1 MANRFVPK
9 SVFTFPGTVSSLK
22 VMGFQPGWLQIGSG
36 VISGMAPEYFARLGD
51 GTPAANILVELY
63 LNGLRIKITKTSSN
77 GSWKFEDLDPNLL
90 YDVVARHG
98 LLEAVISTK
107 RQPVKQGITVYE
119 LPYSPNND
127 DVSTTATRRFVVKN
141 FDQPLTVSYGPMFP
155 ITQNVNQQT
164 GLVTLRITKQSTE
177 QTYVVRFSSFDETD
191 YRDVNVVVP
200 PNA

>member
-9 SVFTFPGTVSSLK
+9 SIFTFPGTISSVK
-22 VMGFQPGWLQIGSG
+22 VMGFQPGWLHSGSG
-36 VISGMAPEYFARLGD
+36 IISGMAPEYFARLGD

-107 RQPVKQGITVYE
+107 RKPLKQGITVYE

-127 DVSTTATRRFVVKN
+127 DVSTTAIKRFVVKN
-141 FDQPLTVSYGPMFP
+141 FDQPLTVAYGPMFP
-155 ITQNVNQQT
+155 ITQDVNQQT